1 LLLTLCFIFVTSNLF
16 IFCITAELSPPPEPF
31 EATTD
36 PEEKREEEIT
46 KMAES
51 ILDEVV
57 SRLLNEAAEAVLK
70 EE

>member
-1 LLLTLCFIFVTSNLF
+1 MTWNLF
-16 IFCITAELSPPPEPF
+16 MFCTTAELSPPLEPF
-31 EATTD
+31 EATAD
-36 PEEKREEEIT
+36 PEAKREEEIT
-46 KMAES
+46 KMAEA